1 MIYRVTARGLTVSGI
16 ASLCRDW
23 ARRLLRLLLGRPS
36 STRCTMHRWALHLRG
51 RHGLKD
57 ASRRLFSTNSR
68 ICQETPIMNRYS
80 RTVTQP
86 KTQGASQ
93 AMLYATE
100 GVSSDEDF
108 NKAMVG
114 VASVWQVIF
123 IRSVAFTAARQLP
136 LGTRGTREPARRS

>member
-1 MIYRVTARGLTVSGI
+1 MSLRVPRLQGYHGLRHATRRGLATTAV
-16 ASLCRDW
+16 
-23 ARRLLRLLLGRPS
+23 
-36 STRCTMHRWALHLRG
+36 T
-51 RHGLKD
+51 HGEK
-57 ASRRLFSTNSR
+57 
-68 ICQETPIMNRYS
+68 PVMNRYS

-100 GVSSDEDF
+100 GVNTDEDF

-123 IRSVAFTAARQLP
+123 IRSEHILP
-136 LGTRGTREPARRS
+136 LHVNFR